1 MKRLIAIQQE
11 LKAPKNQHNSFGG
24 YNFRSC
30 EDILEAVKP
39 LLLKHSLALIITD
52 EVTSI
57 DGGFELKEQTEK
69 RVKHIIT
76 SNRVYIK
83 ATATLYDEEG
93 KIVASTSALAREEED
108 KTGMDASQLTGA
120 TSSYAR
126 KYALNGLFAIDDNK
140 DADSTNK
147 HEKQKA
153 SEPVAIIKEEPVVN
167 NAILNQPIIEVKVN
181 NDAELFEKLKQCK
194 TLTTLKQ
201 CYTKN
206 YKNVQDK
213 KAFEQLKDEL
223 KNAITLEQQ
232 SEETDG

>member
-1 MKRLIAIQQE
+1 MKRLIEIQQE
-11 LKAPKNQHNSFGG
+11 LKAPKNQRNSFGG

-39 LLLKHSLALIITD
+39 LLAKHNLALIIND

-69 RVKHIIT
+69 KAKHLIT

-83 ATATLYDEEG
+83 STATLYDGEG
-93 KIVASTSALAREEED
+93 KVIAQTSALAREEET

-140 DADSTNK
+140 DSDSTNTHNK
-147 HEKQKA
+147 DLPQ
-153 SEPVAIIKEEPVVN
+153 N
-167 NAILNQPIIEVKVN
+167 NDIDIIEGLKACDNVKNLETYKTQYQGKVTDLN
-181 NDAELFEKLKQCK
+181 AFKKVYFQKLAELNKGA
-194 TLTTLKQ
+194 
-201 CYTKN
+201 KN
-206 YKNVQDK
+206 
-213 KAFEQLKDEL
+213 
-223 KNAITLEQQ
+223 
-232 SEETDG
+232 G

>member
-1 MKRLIAIQQE
+1 MKRLIEIQQE
-11 LKAPKNQHNSFGG
+11 LKAPKNQRNTYGG

-39 LLLKHSLALIITD
+39 LLAKHKLALIIND

-57 DGGFELKEQTEK
+57 DGGFDLKEQTEK
-69 RVKHIIT
+69 KAKHIVT

-93 KIVASTSALAREEED
+93 KQIAQTTALAREEET

-140 DADSTNK
+140 DSDCTNK
-147 HEKQKA
+147 HNKDLPQNNDTDIIEGLKATDTIKNLNTYFNKYKDNVVDLKAYQKAYTEHVKILKQK
-153 SEPVAIIKEEPVVN
+153 E
-167 NAILNQPIIEVKVN
+167 
-181 NDAELFEKLKQCK
+181 
-194 TLTTLKQ
+194 
-201 CYTKN
+201 
-206 YKNVQDK
+206 NV
-213 KAFEQLKDEL
+213 
-223 KNAITLEQQ
+223 
-232 SEETDG
+232 DG

>member
-1 MKRLIAIQQE
+1 MKRLIEIQQE
-11 LKAPKNQHNSFGG
+11 LKAPKNQRNTFGG

-39 LLLKHSLALIITD
+39 LLNKHKLALIIND

-57 DGGFELKEQTEK
+57 DGGFDLKEQTEK
-69 RVKHIIT
+69 KAKHLIT

-93 KIVASTSALAREEED
+93 KIVAQTSALAREEET

-140 DADSTNK
+140 DSDATNK
-147 HEKQKA
+147 HGRE
-153 SEPVAIIKEEPVVN
+153 ITNDID
-167 NAILNQPIIEVKVN
+167 IIEGLKAVDNVTNLNAYKEKYKDKVT
-181 NDAELFEKLKQCK
+181 DVDTFKKVYFKKLAELNKG
-194 TLTTLKQ
+194 
-201 CYTKN
+201 
-206 YKNVQDK
+206 V
-213 KAFEQLKDEL
+213 
-223 KNAITLEQQ
+223 KNA
-232 SEETDG
+232 SND

>member
-1 MKRLIAIQQE
+1 MKRLIEIQQE
-11 LKAPKNQHNSFGG
+11 LKAPKNQRNSFGG

-39 LLLKHSLALIITD
+39 LLAKHNLALIIND

-69 RVKHIIT
+69 KAKHLIT

-93 KIVASTSALAREEED
+93 KIVAQTSALAREEET

-140 DADSTNK
+140 DSDSTNTHNK
-147 HEKQKA
+147 NFPK
-153 SEPVAIIKEEPVVN
+153 N
-167 NAILNQPIIEVKVN
+167 NDIDIIEGLKACENIKNLETYKAQYQDKVTDLNIFKKAYFQKLAELNKGKVN
-181 NDAELFEKLKQCK
+181 
-194 TLTTLKQ
+194 
-201 CYTKN
+201 
-206 YKNVQDK
+206 
-213 KAFEQLKDEL
+213 
-223 KNAITLEQQ
+223 
-232 SEETDG
+232 G

>member
-39 LLLKHSLALIITD
+39 LLLKHNLALIIND

-57 DGGFELKEQTEK
+57 NGGFDLSEQTDK
-69 RVKHIIT
+69 KVKHIIT

-108 KTGMDASQLTGA
+108 KTGMDSSQLTGA

-147 HEKQKA
+147 HNK
-153 SEPVAIIKEEPVVN
+153 
-167 NAILNQPIIEVKVN
+167 PIVEVN

>member
-1 MKRLIAIQQE
+1 MKRLIEIQQE
-11 LKAPKNQHNSFGG
+11 LKAPKNQRNSFGG

-39 LLLKHSLALIITD
+39 LLAKHNLALIIND

-69 RVKHIIT
+69 KAKHLIT

-83 ATATLYDEEG
+83 STATLYDGEG
-93 KIVASTSALAREEED
+93 KVIAQTSALAREEET

-140 DADSTNK
+140 DSDGTNTHGK
-147 HEKQKA
+147 SLTQSESNDIDIIEGLKATDNIKNLEAYKQKYQ
-153 SEPVAIIKEEPVVN
+153 SEVTNIDNFKKAYFKK
-167 NAILNQPIIEVKVN
+167 L
-181 NDAELFEKLKQCK
+181 AELNKGKI
-194 TLTTLKQ
+194 
-201 CYTKN
+201 N
-206 YKNVQDK
+206 
-213 KAFEQLKDEL
+213 
-223 KNAITLEQQ
+223 
-232 SEETDG
+232 G